1 MHKAD
6 LDSRRDRLCRFSKV
20 QIENAAL
27 TSRLVSFD
35 PDPSPKQASN
45 ARRNLSKVAESRPSA
60 CNPGEAGPPRQLRR
74 PCQLHKVSCRQPSP
88 SYCLSPHP
96 TNDAVDAQNGHGS
109 TSCRRLILQP
119 RKTCPSLLPHSTHS
133 LLTKGFAVWLCCA
146 ACCWWVFPQRPRL
159 ETAAASSVAH
169 THLNYRPVTLLVVT
183 ILSQP
188 PSIVDSIPPIPPTTD
203 MPFRG

>member
-1 MHKAD
+1 MRD
-6 LDSRRDRLCRFSKV
+6 VTCPRLPSLDPRRAILEKP
-20 QIENAAL
+20 AH
-27 TSRLVSFD
+27 LVSCGGL
-35 PDPSPKQASN
+35 AN
-45 ARRNLSKVAESRPSA
+45 
-60 CNPGEAGPPRQLRR
+60 CT
-74 PCQLHKVSCRQPSP
+74 VSCRQPSP

-96 TNDAVDAQNGHGS
+96 TNDAVDAQNGHGF

-169 THLNYRPVTLLVVT
+169 THPNYRPVTLLVVT
-183 ILSQP
+183 VLSQP